1 VSDQGWQNAVLRD
14 LGVPPSG
21 LVTPANPT
29 GSAASPGAA
38 AQPRQV
44 YAPQAAP
51 ADGYAPHAPP
61 ADEPVP
67 QAAPVD
73 GYAPQAAPESYAPP
87 ASPENAFPE
96 EPDSSE
102 HNPEGAHPVISSPL
116 SAPVSSEP
124 LQNGSQPP
132 YYLQEP
138 TAAPDQPAP
147 DQPAPDQPVPHQ
159 SSAPP
164 DQPAPDQPVPD
175 RPAASPGQEYPDLVH
190 PDLVFPDVGQS
201 SLGPT
206 SPPVQHPDQQHA
218 GPGQWDQ
225 AAQQAPPPQAPPGH
239 VPPQPPPPS
248 PPQSP
253 AYAEGLLHKRAHGDP
268 LMRRMGRGISK
279 AVGASAAQDV
289 RENADLAGRIRL
301 PISTCRRIA
310 VTSIRGGAG
319 KTTVAGL
326 TATMLMQVRQDR
338 ILAADADSGLGSLP
352 LRMGVQTDL
361 SLQDLARSRPR
372 SWDEASRFLA
382 HSADGLWVL
391 SNTSRGRIGAELEID
406 TFRTATGE
414 LSRYFSA
421 MVIDCGAGLLPE
433 LQRGILAEAHAHV
446 LVTPA
451 TVDGALSA
459 RGALDWM
466 AGNGFA
472 ALLPRTIV
480 TLVTHTPHEDADL
493 ERARQMLSA
502 GGMTVVHM
510 PYDRHLASGTPID
523 LGLAG
528 EATQSATTRIAAE
541 MFGRAALV

>member
-38 AQPRQV
+38 AHPRQA

-51 ADGYAPHAPP
+51 ADGYAPQVPP

-73 GYAPQAAPESYAPP
+73 GYAPQASPESYAPQ
-87 ASPENAFPE
+87 ASLEDAFPAG
-96 EPDSSE
+96 PDWSE
-102 HNPEGAHPVISSPL
+102 HNPESAHHVISSPL

-138 TAAPDQPAP
+138 SAVPDQSSAPADEPGPEQPAP
-147 DQPAPDQPVPHQ
+147 DQPAPDRP
-159 SSAPP
+159 SAP
-164 DQPAPDQPVPD
+164 
-175 RPAASPGQEYPDLVH
+175 PGQEYPDLVH
-190 PDLVFPDVGQS
+190 PDLVFPDLGQS
-201 SLGPT
+201 SLGPA
-206 SPPVQHPDQQHA
+206 SPPVQQPDPQHA

-225 AAQQAPPPQAPPGH
+225 AQQAPAPPGH

-248 PPQSP
+248 PPQSQPP

-279 AVGASAAQDV
+279 AVGASAAQDA
-289 RENADLAGRIRL
+289 RENADFAGRIRL

-326 TATMLMQVRQDR
+326 AATVLTQVRQDR
-338 ILAADADSGLGSLP
+338 VLAADADSGLGSLP

-361 SLQDLARSRPR
+361 SLQDLARARPR
-372 SWDEASRFLA
+372 SWEETSRFLA

-391 SNTSRGRIGAELEID
+391 SNTSRGRIGVELEID

-480 TLVTHTPHEDADL
+480 TLVTHTPHEDSDL
-493 ERARQMLSA
+493 ERARHMLSA
-502 GGMTVVHM
+502 GGMTVVHV

-523 LGLAG
+523 LALAG
-528 EATQSATTRIAAE
+528 EATQNATTRIAAE
-541 MFGRAALV
+541 VFSRATLV